1 MAAMIGASLAEF
13 QLKLSNMDRDG
24 IIEEAVA
31 IFKEAELLNVR
42 LTESQH
48 ASAEMVLQFQ
58 QMKDELNAARY
69 EIKVLREQNQHLVG
83 VSRMRADELYGQST
97 EKAEAV
103 FDRAADGNEMNEDP
117 LDEDAE
123 ENNQK
128 SEDKGA
134 GSSGRGGRQSARGG
148 SNKQTG
154 KRERDLSRL
163 PSCSIFEY
171 DIDEL
176 NREYGEGNWRFAFWQ
191 ETIKVEVV
199 RQTTYAKHT
208 FKPIISAGLEHA
220 LVRVGSRDLFM
231 PKSLASES
239 LVAQIILDKF
249 KLFLPLYRLEHDEL
263 RFGFPL
269 SRQTMSNWVNKACHE
284 LFMPVYEYL
293 CELLK
298 QCRYQQCDET
308 TYTVIHD
315 GRTAGAK
322 SFIWTHRTSELLEGS
337 AIIVYCYELTRGAD
351 HLRNFYSDAD
361 TPFFLT
367 SDAYIGYVS
376 FSNDFSGLVTLC
388 GCFMHA
394 RRRFI
399 EALKLVPTKGLPES
413 TITSLPE
420 AQAIKLIGEI
430 YHEEGLLR
438 DLNADDRLQQR
449 QSVVKEKVDAFFDYV
464 HSFDPEDPSL
474 SEKMRDA
481 LSYSINQ
488 ETCLRRFLED
498 GNIPIDD
505 GATERSIRPIA
516 QGRRNYLFSNTIDGA
531 WSTVIAST
539 MIETAKA
546 NGADPYY
553 YLKYLLE
560 KMPHHLYD
568 KDKSYLPEMMP
579 WSDACKEYER
589 KQKQAAVDHVAP
601 PGNSKPRTPTKKKQP
616 GAA

>member
-1 MAAMIGASLAEF
+1 MSTASLSEF
-13 QLKLSNMDRDG
+13 RMKLTNMDRDG
-24 IIEEAVA
+24 IITEAVEL
-31 IFKEAELLNVR
+31 FREKEQLNIR

-48 ASAEMVLQFQ
+48 ASSEMVLQFQ
-58 QMKDELNAARY
+58 QMKDELNAARH
-69 EIKVLREQNQHLVG
+69 EIKALREQNQHLTG
-83 VSRMRADELYGQST
+83 VSTMRADELFGQST

-103 FDRAADGNEMNEDP
+103 FDRAAAGNVVDEDP

-123 ENNQK
+123 ENAQGGDGN
-128 SEDKGA
+128 KGS
-134 GSSGRGGRQSARGG
+134 GSSGHSGGGSKGGG
-148 SNKQTG
+148 SNKQPG
-154 KRERDLSRL
+154 KRERDLSGL
-163 PSCSIFEY
+163 PCCSVFEY
-171 DIDEL
+171 DIAEL
-176 NREYGEGNWRFAFWQ
+176 DREYGEGNWRFAFWQ
-191 ETIKVEVV
+191 ETVTVEVV

-208 FKPIISAGLEHA
+208 FRPVISVGLEHA
-220 LVRVGSRDLFM
+220 LVRAGARDLFM
-231 PKSLASES
+231 PKSLASET

-249 KLFLPLYRLEHDEL
+249 RLFLPLYRLEHDEQ
-263 RFGFPL
+263 RFGFRL
-269 SRQTMSNWVNKACHE
+269 SRQTMSNWVNRACHE
-284 LFMPVYEYL
+284 YFMPVYEYM

-298 QCRYQQCDET
+298 QCGYQQCDET
-308 TYTVIHD
+308 TYIVIHD
-315 GRTAGAK
+315 GRPAGTK
-322 SFIWTHRTSELLEGS
+322 SFIWTHRTSELLDGP
-337 AIIVYCYELTRGAD
+337 AIIAYCYELTRGAD
-351 HLRNFYSDAD
+351 HLRNFYGDVD

-367 SDAYIGYVS
+367 CDAFIGYVS
-376 FSNDFSGLVTLC
+376 FSNDFSDLVTLC

-394 RRRFI
+394 RRRFVD
-399 EALKLVPTKGLPES
+399 ALKLAPTKGLPES
-413 TITSLPE
+413 AIAALPE

-438 DLNADDRLQQR
+438 DLSADERLEQR
-449 QSVVKEKVDAFFDYV
+449 QSVVREKVDAFFDYV

-481 LSYSINQ
+481 LGYSINQ

-516 QGRRNYLFSNTIDGA
+516 QGRRNYLFSNTVTGA

-579 WSDACKEYER
+579 WSDAYKEYEG
-589 KQKQAAVDHVAP
+589 KQKQASVEHVAP
-601 PGNSKPRTPTKKKQP
+601 PGNSKPKTPSRKKRSI
-616 GAA
+616 AT